1 MSVFSSSVP
10 ILVTRLRAAG
20 CVFAEDEAQLLVSTA
35 ATPDELAAM
44 VERRVAGEPLEYVLG
59 WAEFCGLRVA
69 VAPGV
74 FVPRPRTEFLIQEAV
89 ALARRVAG
97 TPVVLDLCCG
107 TGAMGAALAAELE
120 RAELHATD
128 LDPAAV
134 RCARRNL
141 GAGHV
146 YEGDLYEPLPAS
158 LRGRV
163 DIVIASPPYVPS
175 ESVALLPAEAR
186 LHEPLVAL
194 DGGGDGLDVVRRVI
208 AGAPQWLAPG
218 GHLLVETSERQAAAT
233 AETVARAGLAARV
246 ASSAELDATAV
257 IGTRPQRRGFSGAAA
272 PAAPP
277 A

>member
-1 MSVFSSSVP
+1 MSISSSSVP
-10 ILVTRLRAAG
+10 TLVTRLRAAG
-20 CVFAEDEAQLLVSTA
+20 CVFAEDEAELLVSTA
-35 ATPDELAAM
+35 ATPEELAAM
-44 VERRVAGEPLEYVLG
+44 VERRVAGEPLQHVLG
-59 WAEFCGLRVA
+59 WAEFCGLRLA
-69 VAPGV
+69 VEPGV
-74 FVPRPRTEFLIQEAV
+74 FVPRPRTEFLIRQAV
-89 ALARRVAG
+89 ELARRVTG

-107 TGAMGAALAAELE
+107 TGAMGAALAAGLE

-141 GAGHV
+141 AAGHV

-163 DIVIASPPYVPS
+163 DVVIASPPYVPS
-175 ESVALLPAEAR
+175 ESVALLPSEAR

-218 GHLLVETSERQAAAT
+218 GHLLVETSEQQAAAT
-233 AETVARAGLAARV
+233 AEAVIRAGLTARV
-246 ASSAELDATAV
+246 ARSDDLDATAV
-257 IGTRPQRRGFSGAAA
+257 IGTRLR
-272 PAAPP
+272 
-277 A
+277 